1 VISGWWLVAGG
12 MLYTA
17 MQMNDPKIGIVGAGP
32 GGLVAARILSL
43 QGKDVTVFERES
55 SFSERSQGG
64 SLDIHA
70 DAGQIALRKAGL
82 MDEFRKIA
90 RYGDQENRL
99 YDKHGKLMHIDANVA
114 GKDRPE
120 TDRGHLRGMLLKS
133 LPHKVVRW
141 GAPVAGVMPLP
152 QDGCALNLAD
162 GTLGKFDLVV
172 GADGTWS
179 KVRPLLSDAIP
190 KYTGVLFIEFGID
203 NVDERYPDTAEMA
216 GRGLTFA
223 LGDSKALIAHRH
235 ANAHLGGYI
244 ALRVQEDWFQTNGLD
259 KLDDTPVR
267 ELLCTEFAGWSDDLL
282 LWIRLSEGKLT
293 PRGIYELP
301 AGHRWEHH
309 ESVTLVGDAAHVM
322 SPWGG
327 DGANLAMLDGAELA
341 EALLQP
347 DWRTAVAR
355 FEQSMCARAE
365 GPARDAGEAIQEV
378 FSPRGLEHSLEFW
391 AGILDQAGQE

>member
-1 VISGWWLVAGG
+1 
-12 MLYTA
+12 
-17 MQMNDPKIGIVGAGP
+17 MNDPKIGIVGAGP

-43 QGKDVTVFERES
+43 HGKDVTVFEQES

-90 RYGDQENRL
+90 RYADQEGRL
-99 YDKHGKLMHIDANVA
+99 YDKHGKLMHVDSNVA

-141 GAPVAGVMPLP
+141 GTPIVGVIPLP
-152 QDGCALNLAD
+152 AGGCAVNFAD
-162 GTLGKFDLVV
+162 GTSERFDLVA

-179 KVRPLLSDAIP
+179 KVRSLLSDTIP
-190 KYTGVLFIEFGID
+190 KYTGVLVIEFGID
-203 NVDERYPDTAEMA
+203 NVDERYPDTAKMA

-223 LGDSKALIAHRH
+223 LGDSKALVAHRD
-235 ANAHLGGYI
+235 ANAHLSGYI
-244 ALRVQEDWFQTNGLD
+244 GLRVEENWFQASGLD
-259 KLDDTPVR
+259 KLDDVVVR
-267 ELLCTEFAGWSDDLL
+267 ELLCREFAGWSGDLL
-282 LWIRLSEGKLT
+282 LWIRRSEGKLV

-309 ESVTLVGDAAHVM
+309 ESVTLLGDAAHVM
-322 SPWGG
+322 SPFGG
-327 DGANLAMLDGAELA
+327 DGANLAMLDGADLA
-341 EALLQP
+341 EALLQRN
-347 DWRTAVAR
+347 WRTAVTM

-365 GPARDAGEAIQEV
+365 GPARSASEVIQEV
-378 FSPRGLEHSLEFW
+378 FSPRGLEHSLQW
-391 AGILDQAGQE
+391 AHILDQASQEYATPAQG